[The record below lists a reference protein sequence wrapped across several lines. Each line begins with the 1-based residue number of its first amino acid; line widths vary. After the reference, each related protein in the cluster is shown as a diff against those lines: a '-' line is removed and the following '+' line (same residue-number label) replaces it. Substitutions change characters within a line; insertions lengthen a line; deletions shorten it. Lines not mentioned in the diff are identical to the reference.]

1 MGDKKL
7 NVHQKIIEVKKVANA
22 FYKDSTSGSG
32 KFSYNYVSGDQ
43 ILRKIRDKMIE
54 LNLLL
59 LPSTKAGNIET
70 HNYKTAAGK
79 EKTDFIVSG
88 EMCYMWIDG
97 DNPNDAIIC
106 NWAYYGQQ
114 DEVSKAYGSA
124 LTYSERYFLLKS
136 LKLPTD
142 EDDPDTKPPIGN
154 SSNNKS
160 SYSTKSI
167 SSNNPTSGTSKSESY
182 KCTTCKANI
191 SESVHR
197 FSSKNIGRPLCM
209 DCQKKVK

>member
-1 MGDKKL
+1 MGEKL
-7 NVHQKIIEVKKVANA
+7 NVHQKIVEVRKAA
-22 FYKDSTSGSG
+22 YGLSKDSRSGNE
-32 KFSYNYVSGDQ
+32 KFGYNYVSGDQ
-43 ILRKIRDKMIE
+43 ILRKIRDKMNE

-59 LPSTKAGNIET
+59 LPSTKLGNHEV
-70 HNYKTAAGK
+70 HHYKTSKGA
-79 EKTDFIVSG
+79 EKIDFIVSG

-97 DNPNDAIIC
+97 DNPNDVIVC

-124 LTYSERYFLLKS
+124 LTYSERYFLLKC
-136 LKLPTD
+136 LGLPTD
-142 EDDPDTKPPIGN
+142 DEDPDTKPPRTSSSENTN
-154 SSNNKS
+154 SHSTQKYSNS
-160 SYSTKSI
+160 KSI
-167 SSNNPTSGTSKSESY
+167 SGGSKSESY
-182 KCTTCKANI
+182 KCTACKSSI